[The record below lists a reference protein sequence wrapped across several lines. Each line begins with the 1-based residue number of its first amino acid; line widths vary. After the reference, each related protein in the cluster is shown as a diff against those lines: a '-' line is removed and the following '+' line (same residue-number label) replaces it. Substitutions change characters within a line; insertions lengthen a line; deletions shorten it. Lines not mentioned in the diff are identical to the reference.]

1 LTINSIDIKL
11 KLMPVIKN
19 FKSLSTTPNREIVLK
34 VIEAG
39 FSSIQPQ
46 KILKSAFILNG
57 FELQIQNERFD
68 LKKFDRVFLIGFGK
82 GSAGISK
89 IIENTLQDFLTTGYV
104 IDNVFQKF
112 SKINFTLGSHPL
124 PSVENIEFTEN
135 VLSKI
140 SNLTDKDLVL
150 VVICGGG
157 SAMFEAPF
165 KIDLDKLVQISHL
178 LLRSGATITEMN
190 VIRKHL
196 SKVKGGQLAKHLYPA
211 TVASLIF
218 SDVPGN
224 ELSTIA
230 SGPTVLDS
238 TTLNDALE
246 IIKKYDIKINTD
258 ISQDFFTE
266 LPKDEKY
273 FKNVHNNIIISNK
286 TALSAMKN
294 KAKLLG
300 FETDLYSDR
309 LQGDAKL
316 IGKQL
321 IQVAKS
327 GRMLLAGGETT
338 VRVLGKGKGGRNQTL
353 VLAALPFVDEKT
365 VIASFDS
372 DGVDFYHFAGAIG
385 DESTLKKAEKLK
397 LDRQKYLSDD
407 NSYEFFR
414 NSGDGIFTGKLKS
427 NVSDLMVVFKNNV

>member
-1 LTINSIDIKL
+1 
-11 KLMPVIKN
+11 MPVIKN
-19 FKSLSTTPNREIVLK
+19 FKSLSITPNREIVLK

-39 FSSIQPQ
+39 LNSIQPQ
-46 KILKSAFILNG
+46 KILKSAFVLNG
-57 FELQIQNERFD
+57 HELQIQNERFD
-68 LKKFDRVFLIGFGK
+68 LKKFNRVFLIGFGK

-89 IIENTLQDFLTTGYV
+89 IIENTLKDFLTTGYV

-124 PSVENIEFTEN
+124 PSQENIEFTEN
-135 VLSKI
+135 VLEKT

-165 KIDLDKLVQISHL
+165 KIDLDKLVQISHS
-178 LLRSGATITEMN
+178 LLRSGATISEMN

-273 FKNVHNNIIISNK
+273 FKNVHNSILISNK

-321 IQVAKS
+321 IQVAKK
-327 GRMLLAGGETT
+327 GRILLAGGETT
-338 VRVLGKGKGGRNQTL
+338 VKVAGKGKGGRNQTL
-353 VLAALPFVDEKT
+353 VLAALPFINNGT

-385 DESTLKKAEKLK
+385 DETTIEKSEKLN

-407 NSYEFFR
+407 NSYEFFQKTR
-414 NSGDGIFTGKLKS
+414 DGIFTGKLKS
-427 NVSDLMVVFKNNV
+427 NVSDLMVVLKANV

>member
-1 LTINSIDIKL
+1 LTNLANDSKL
-11 KLMPVIKN
+11 NLMPLIGNYKN
-19 FKSLSTTPNREIVLK
+19 LSTSFQRETVLK
-34 VIEAG
+34 IIESG
-39 FSSIQPQ
+39 LESIQPR
-46 KILKSAFILNG
+46 KVLETNFILNG
-57 FELQIQNERFD
+57 SMLKISNQEFE
-68 LKKFDRVFLIGFGK
+68 LKKFNRVFLIGFGK

-89 IIENTLQDFLTTGYV
+89 IIEDTLKDFLTEGYV
-104 IDNVFQKF
+104 IDNVVQEF

-124 PSVENIEFTEN
+124 PSQENIEFTEN
-135 VLSKI
+135 VFKKT

-165 KIDLDKLVQISHL
+165 KIDLQTLTKISKAL
-178 LLRSGATITEMN
+178 LISGATISEIN

-218 SDVPGN
+218 SDVPGS

-230 SGPTVLDS
+230 SGPTVQDT

-246 IIKKYDIKINTD
+246 IIRKYDIQKSIE
-258 ISQDFFTE
+258 ISPDWLTK
-266 LPKDEKY
+266 LPDEEKY
-273 FKNVHNNIIISNK
+273 FKNVNNIIVISNK
-286 TALSAMKN
+286 TALLAMKDTAN
-294 KAKLLG
+294 SLG

-321 IQVAKS
+321 IQVAKP
-327 GRMLLAGGETT
+327 GRILLAGGETT
-338 VRVLGKGKGGRNQTL
+338 LKVLGSGKGGRNQTL
-353 VLAALPFVDEKT
+353 VLAALPFIDNGT
-365 VIASFDS
+365 VIASFDT
-372 DGVDFYHFAGAIG
+372 DGIDFYNFAGAIG
-385 DESTLKKAEKLK
+385 DEATVEKSEKLK
-397 LDRQKYLSDD
+397 LDRKKYLSDD
-407 NSYEFFR
+407 NSYEFFQKT
-414 NSGDGIFTGKLKS
+414 GDGIFTGKLES

>member
-1 LTINSIDIKL
+1 
-11 KLMPVIKN
+11 MPLIKN
-19 FKSLSTTPNREIVLK
+19 FKSLSITSQREIVLK

-39 FSSIQPQ
+39 LEAIQPKKVLRKSFLVQ
-46 KILKSAFILNG
+46 GSSLTVKDKEFNLKDYNRI
-57 FELQIQNERFD
+57 
-68 LKKFDRVFLIGFGK
+68 FLVGFGK

-89 IIENTLQDFLTTGYV
+89 IIENTLQDFLTEGYV
-104 IDNVFQKF
+104 IDNVPQKF

-124 PSVENIEFTEN
+124 PSAENIGFTEN
-135 VLSKI
+135 VLSKLK
-140 SNLTDKDLVL
+140 NLTDKDLVL

-165 KIDLDKLVQISHL
+165 KIDLQALVKISKL
-178 LLRSGATITEMN
+178 LLRSGATISEMN

-196 SKVKGGQLAKHLYPA
+196 SKVKGGQFAKHLYPA

-230 SGPTVLDS
+230 SGPTVLDK
-238 TTLNDALE
+238 TTLSDALE
-246 IIKKYDIKINTD
+246 IIKKYDIQKNIEV
-258 ISQDFFTE
+258 SPDFFTE

-273 FKNVHNNIIISNK
+273 FKNVHNSIIISNK
-286 TALSAMKN
+286 TALSAMQG

-316 IGKQL
+316 MGQTL
-321 IQVAKS
+321 IRVAKEN
-327 GRMLLAGGETT
+327 RILLAGGETT
-338 VRVLGKGKGGRNQTL
+338 VKVTGKGKGGRNQTL

-365 VIASFDS
+365 VIASLDS
-372 DGVDFYHFAGAIG
+372 DGVDFFHFAGAIG
-385 DESTLKKAEKLK
+385 DLQTVRKAQKLK

-407 NSYEFFR
+407 NSYEFFQKT
-414 NSGDGIFTGKLKS
+414 GDGILTDKLES
-427 NVSDLMVVFKNNV
+427 NVSDLMVVLKANV

>member
-1 LTINSIDIKL
+1 
-11 KLMPVIKN
+11 MPLIKN
-19 FKSLSTTPNREIVLK
+19 FKSLATTPKREIVLK
-34 VIEAG
+34 IIEAG
-39 FSSIQPQ
+39 LSSIQPQ
-46 KILKSAFILNG
+46 KILKTAFILNG
-57 FELQIQNERFD
+57 SELQIQSERFD
-68 LKKFDRVFLIGFGK
+68 LKKFNRVYLVGFGK

-89 IIENTLQDFLTTGYV
+89 IIENTLKDFLTEGYV
-104 IDNVFQKF
+104 IDNSLQKF

-124 PSVENIEFTEN
+124 PSQENIEFTEN

-140 SNLTDKDLVL
+140 SNLSDKDLVL
-150 VVICGGG
+150 IVICGGG

-165 KIDLDKLVQISHL
+165 KIDLRTLVKISKL
-178 LLRSGATITEMN
+178 LLRSGATISEMN

-196 SKVKGGQLAKHLYPA
+196 SKVKGGGLAKHLYPA

-230 SGPTVLDS
+230 SGPTVFTS
-238 TTLNDALE
+238 TTLKDALE
-246 IIKKYDIKINTD
+246 IMKKYDIQKNVE
-258 ISQDFFTE
+258 ISEDFLTE

-286 TALSAMKN
+286 TALLAMKN

-309 LQGDAKL
+309 LQGEAKL
-316 IGKQL
+316 MGKQL
-321 IQVAKS
+321 IQVAKP
-327 GRMLLAGGETT
+327 GRILLAGGETT
-338 VRVLGKGKGGRNQTL
+338 VKVVGKGKGGRNQAL
-353 VLAALPFVDEKT
+353 VLAALPYVSNGT

-385 DESTLKKAEKLK
+385 EETTVGKAQKLK
-397 LDRQKYLSDD
+397 LDPQKYLSDD
-407 NSYEFFR
+407 NSYEFFQKT
-414 NSGDGIFTGKLKS
+414 GDGIFTGKLES
-427 NVSDLMVVFKNNV
+427 NVSDLMIVLKTNV

>member
-1 LTINSIDIKL
+1 
-11 KLMPVIKN
+11 MPLIKN
-19 FKSLSTTPNREIVLK
+19 FKSLATTPKREIVLK
-34 VIEAG
+34 IIEAG
-39 FSSIQPQ
+39 LSSIQPQ
-46 KILKSAFILNG
+46 KILKTAFILNG
-57 FELQIQNERFD
+57 SELQIQSERFD
-68 LKKFDRVFLIGFGK
+68 LKKFNRVYLVGFGK

-89 IIENTLQDFLTTGYV
+89 IIENTLKDFLTEGYV
-104 IDNVFQKF
+104 IDNSLQKF

-124 PSVENIEFTEN
+124 PSQENIEFTEN

-140 SNLTDKDLVL
+140 SNLSDKDLVL
-150 VVICGGG
+150 IVICGGG

-165 KIDLDKLVQISHL
+165 KIDLRTLVKISKL
-178 LLRSGATITEMN
+178 LLRSGATISEMN

-196 SKVKGGQLAKHLYPA
+196 SKVKGGGLAKHLYPA

-230 SGPTVLDS
+230 SGPTVFTS
-238 TTLNDALE
+238 TTLKDALE
-246 IIKKYDIKINTD
+246 IMKKYDIQKNVE
-258 ISQDFFTE
+258 ISEDFLTE

-286 TALSAMKN
+286 TALLAMKN

-309 LQGDAKL
+309 LQGEAKL
-316 IGKQL
+316 MGKQL
-321 IQVAKS
+321 IQVAKP
-327 GRMLLAGGETT
+327 GRILLAGGETT
-338 VRVLGKGKGGRNQTL
+338 VKVVGKGKGGRNQAL
-353 VLAALPFVDEKT
+353 VLAALPYVSNGT

-385 DESTLKKAEKLK
+385 DETTVGKAQKLK
-397 LDRQKYLSDD
+397 LDPQKYLSDD
-407 NSYEFFR
+407 NSYEFFQKT
-414 NSGDGIFTGKLKS
+414 GDGIFTGKLES
-427 NVSDLMVVFKNNV
+427 NVSDLMIVLKTNV